1 MWLAKRSDWNPGGV
15 CLPPKAT
22 PLTTPH
28 TLAFHCTLVLTRG
41 IQGLGVEIHWGLSRR
56 VPWVRVGRHHH
67 PPGVEAQ
74 RLGVVWVEGV
84 MQIDDGGYASCQ
96 SCILYICSWQRQR
109 PDCTGA
115 AEQTRTHSL
124 QGKTHPDRRPERGG
138 PSVHM
143 TSFRPGP
150 FLRMDAWS
158 CHCHT
163 GPLGSPSTHGSLGA
177 HSDQRLSWSVHMRSI
192 PPRAPLLNAPPHPQ
206 PTLPP
211 ESILHTLMP

>member
-1 MWLAKRSDWNPGGV
+1 MTCKEVKLESR
-15 CLPPKAT
+15 
-22 PLTTPH
+22 
-28 TLAFHCTLVLTRG
+28 
-41 IQGLGVEIHWGLSRR
+41 WGLSTSQGNALDHTTYPGLSLHLGAYPRDTGPR
-56 VPWVRVGRHHH
+56 GRNPLGSEQASSVGPCRKASSA
-67 PPGVEAQ
+67 PGVEAQ
-74 RLGVVWVEGV
+74 HLGVVWVEGV
-84 MQIDDGGYASCQ
+84 MQIDDGGYASFQ

-143 TSFRPGP
+143 TTFRPGP
-150 FLRMDAWS
+150 SPRMDAWS

-163 GPLGSPSTHGSLGA
+163 GPWGSPTTHGSLGA

-211 ESILHTLMP
+211 ESILHTPMP